1 MRTTSSRTSI
11 EEGIRNFQRNLQKKS
26 YPKGFLQKTNNK
38 KNNNKKKTLSEVYLR
53 PPKTHPPTNT
63 ERKQK
68 HLAVSNTVPTSGHL
82 ETNHHGQMAL
92 ALETNNC

>member
-1 MRTTSSRTSI
+1 MKRASEISRETSKKKVTQRAFSKKQITKKTTT
-11 EEGIRNFQRNLQKKS
+11 
-26 YPKGFLQKTNNK
+26 
-38 KNNNKKKTLSEVYLR
+38 KKTLSEVYLR